1 MSGSKFCKVCKVCNA
16 PLMLGKFAYNQEVC
30 WDCFEQQVLFIAEAT
45 STPEAKEIVMH
56 LLDVAREAHGIR
68 RKEHD

>member
-1 MSGSKFCKVCKVCNA
+1 MSGSKVYKVCKVCNA

-45 STPEAKEIVMH
+45 STPEAKEIVTY
-56 LLDVAREAHGIR
+56 LLAVTREVHRIR